1 MCSINGA
8 TKANASRKMTENTK
22 RKKKKAKS
30 NTNNEQEEETRT
42 ELEKLMIRTIDSDNN
57 DKHHDHDN
65 YASKTAGTPMGI
77 ARIGN
82 RATTPTYKCHDNDG
96 CDGDDDDDDVLYI
109 RGRSTGS

>member
-8 TKANASRKMTENTK
+8 TKTNASRKMTENTK